1 MSFHIYESPENYLLQ
16 TNLPG
21 FDESEFEISIK
32 NQILFIKGNRK
43 NPEGTTLI
51 KEIKQK
57 NHDKR
62 IRLTQDVDIDAIRAV
77 YQKGLLSITLP
88 KRTKRIT
95 IKVA

>member
-32 NQILFIKGNRK
+32 NQILSIKGNRR
-43 NPEGTTLI
+43 NPDGTTLVQ
-51 KEIKQK
+51 EIAQK
-57 NHDKR
+57 NQR
-62 IRLTQDVDIDAIRAV
+62 VRLTQDVDIDAIRAV

>member
-1 MSFHIYESPENYLLQ
+1 MSFCIYESPENYLLQ

-21 FDESEFEISIK
+21 FDASEFEISIE
-32 NQILFIKGNRK
+32 NQTMSIKGNRK
-43 NPEGTTLI
+43 EPDGKTLF
-51 KEIKQK
+51 KELAQRNV
-57 NHDKR
+57 NHR
-62 IRLTQDVDIDAIRAV
+62 IQLAQDVEIDEIRAV